1 MPCLSNVN
9 IASIDADG
17 ASELGVL
24 LPAFLGLLVGGVNAE
39 ERTLTIASVGQLVVM
54 LSGKRE
60 SSNTR
65 TSDSERSPNVE
76 PEDTSSFFLI
86 SPKPS
91 ALPVGIDILAR
102 IKKYF

>member
-9 IASIDADG
+9 IVSIEADG
-17 ASELGVL
+17 ASEPELL
-24 LPAFLGLLVGGVNAE
+24 LPVFLGLLVGGLNAE

-65 TSDSERSPNVE
+65 TSDSERRPNLE
-76 PEDTSSFFLI
+76 PDDTSSFFLI

-102 IKKYF
+102 NKTWF